1 MSWSLMKSYDT
12 VSQDVMDIFRSR
24 KGPRQPREDAKFYRQ
39 CFIVAAKRLYDVH
52 ISKLTTLYIVL
63 V

>member
-12 VSQDVMDIFRSR
+12 ASQISFKERS
-24 KGPRQPREDAKFYRQ
+24 KAASDAKFYRQ
-39 CFIVAAKRLYDVH
+39 GFIVAAKRLYDVH
-52 ISKLTTLYIVL
+52 ISKLTELYIVL